1 VTKRPFDTQES
12 DEEPGERTEAGMRS
26 GQGTRSLWQYMAH
39 DAQRKGSSTVDDPPS
54 MLGPLTPHEP
64 ETKPITYSVLVVH
77 QGEAGANSTARAL
90 SATGF
95 RTSEARDLTA
105 ALAAAP
111 GVHAVILDVGVPA
124 GMEITRR
131 LRGYFGTA
139 ELPIIHLCADF
150 RDQPQ
155 RRALAA
161 LAGADSCMGA
171 PVQTEQLVAELDRLL
186 AEALRAARGRSGER

>member
-1 VTKRPFDTQES
+1 MTKRPFDTHES
-12 DEEPGERTEAGMRS
+12 DEAPGERTEAGMRS

-54 MLGPLTPHEP
+54 MLGPLVPHEP
-64 ETKPITYSVLVVH
+64 EAKPIVYSVLVVH
-77 QGEAGANSTARAL
+77 QGEAGANPTVGAL
-90 SATGF
+90 RATGF
-95 RTSEARDLTA
+95 RTFEARDLPSA
-105 ALAAAP
+105 MAAAP

-124 GMEITRR
+124 GMEMTRR
-131 LRGYFGTA
+131 LRGYSGAA

-150 RDQPQ
+150 HDQPQ

-186 AEALRAARGRSGER
+186 LLAARAARR